1 MVTTSTT
8 ISTTALEE
16 ALQQLARGQKEDLA
30 GLLTD
35 VEVHAKIEN
44 TRIVF
49 HLHCLRLDGNGR
61 PRVRDLVRAI
71 CENVLDFA
79 IPRSEINAAKAKLEA
94 TGSSAGFARLTVE
107 ARRLFTDLAQT
118 GEGGELLLFVL
129 AEQILGLPQLICK
142 MSLKTNTRMHV
153 HGADGLHAG
162 VDPGTNKLLL
172 YWGESKIYEGASDAI
187 RECLASLAPMLKTN
201 SNGSDPADRD
211 LQLLQRFADIDD
223 PALERALKQ
232 FLDPRTEA
240 STRVEFRG
248 LGLVGFDC
256 EHYPKHPGELDLPAV
271 VGAMKTLLPGLKKQ
285 VGKRVVEE
293 MLDPFGMHF
302 FCVPFPSTQEFTQ
315 RLRIELGITHGATDV
330 AS

>member
-1 MVTTSTT
+1 MSTT
-8 ISTTALEE
+8 TDTTALEE
-16 ALQQLARGQKEDLA
+16 ALQHLARGQREDLG
-30 GLLTD
+30 GLLVD
-35 VEVHAKIEN
+35 VEVHFKIEK
-44 TRIVF
+44 TKVVF

-79 IPRSEINAAKAKLEA
+79 IPRSEISAARAKMEA
-94 TGSSAGFARLTVE
+94 TGSSAALVRLVVE
-107 ARRLFTDLAQT
+107 ARQLFTDLTQT
-118 GEGGELLLFVL
+118 GEGGELLLFVM

-162 VDPGTNKLLL
+162 VDPDTKKLVL
-172 YWGESKIYEGASDAI
+172 YWGESKIYQEASDAI
-187 RECLASLAPMLKTN
+187 RECLASLAPMLKSPGN
-201 SNGSDPADRD
+201 ASGPADRD

-223 PALERALKQ
+223 PELERALKR

-256 EHYPKHPGELDLPAV
+256 AHYPKTAGEVELPALIE
-271 VGAMKTLLPGLKKQ
+271 AMKTLLAGLKKQ
-285 VGKRVVEE
+285 IGKRVLEE
-293 MLDPFGMHF
+293 MLEPFGMHF
-302 FCVPFPSTQEFTQ
+302 FCVPFPSTQDFTR
-315 RLRIELGITHGATDV
+315 RLRIELGITDGDTDGA
-330 AS
+330 S